1 MVDSNKSR
9 KKEFLRDDFWSSP
22 VPLESTAALFMLGF
36 TIVRGNK
43 VHMKAQKPQVA
54 EVVNSI

>member
-1 MVDSNKSR
+1 LEQSSA
-9 KKEFLRDDFWSSP
+9 KEFLRDDFWSSP

-36 TIVRGNK
+36 TKVRGNK

>member
-1 MVDSNKSR
+1 MEQSSA
-9 KKEFLRDDFWSSP
+9 KEFLRDDFWSSP

-36 TIVRGNK
+36 TKVRGNK
-43 VHMKAQKPQVA
+43 VHMKAETTGIA